1 MNLET
6 IELASFHLKCFHIL
20 RNWNW
25 ILAG

>member
-6 IELASFHLKCFHIL
+6 IELAGFHLKCFHIL
-20 RNWNW
+20 RNSNW